1 MKIINR
7 AKNSKIY
14 ATHIIQNVFIF
25 RIYKEFQHTNR
36 EKTGSTMKKKWARD
50 WKKDFKKEKY
60 KWQILL

>member
-36 EKTGSTMKKKWARD
+36 EKTGSTMKKK
-50 WKKDFKKEKY
+50 
-60 KWQILL
+60 